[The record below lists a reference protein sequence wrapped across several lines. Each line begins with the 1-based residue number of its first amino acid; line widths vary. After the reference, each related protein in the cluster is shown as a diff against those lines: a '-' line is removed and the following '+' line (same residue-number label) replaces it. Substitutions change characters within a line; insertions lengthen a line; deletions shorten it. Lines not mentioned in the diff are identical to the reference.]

1 MPDEVDRSD
10 REVLAVRAQVAG
22 IRLRVPGD
30 PVQHQQCRLRRV
42 AWLHETW
49 ARSDQT
55 LVKGRWTI
63 HARRAE
69 TADFRCLPNR

>member
-1 MPDEVDRSD
+1 
-10 REVLAVRAQVAG
+10 
-22 IRLRVPGD
+22 VPGD